1 MKPLK
6 GTFNLV
12 PVMCFMTAIFT
23 SLRIGGV
30 INWPI
35 LWILSPLW
43 VPSVTVVG
51 IFVFVTAF
59 SLVLIILDNIVDAI
73 VDAILR

>member
-6 GTFNLV
+6 GTFNLM
-12 PVMCFMTAIFT
+12 PVMFFMTGIFT
-23 SLRIGGV
+23 GLRIGGV

>member
-1 MKPLK
+1 MKKLMYQWK
-6 GTFNLV
+6 LM
-12 PVMCFMTAIFT
+12 PVMFFMTGIFT
-23 SLRIGGV
+23 GLRIGGV